1 MRSTTGEPMKYN
13 SFWMTYS
20 NLENKHFLPLA
31 EFADGIES
39 NVKARMISI
48 GIHPDPI
55 SKGSIEQR
63 SKTMD
68 WYLEQR
74 LGNTEEV
81 EIAKCLVAHK
91 FAFLTDLQSLMVT
104 LKCLADDMSPK
115 VLSHLEDAE
124 KNLKSQMPGEV
135 SYPYVLTQNAG
146 KNLMGIID
154 STLLV
159 LERQMRIGNLRPD
172 FYKTLPGRP
181 ATDDV
186 LSFLAVQEYDL
197 NKAAQKMIKDDPKI
211 EWEVVQG
218 VS

>member
-1 MRSTTGEPMKYN
+1 
-13 SFWMTYS
+13 
-20 NLENKHFLPLA
+20 
-31 EFADGIES
+31 
-39 NVKARMISI
+39 
-48 GIHPDPI
+48 
-55 SKGSIEQR
+55 
-63 SKTMD
+63 
-68 WYLEQR
+68 
-74 LGNTEEV
+74 
-81 EIAKCLVAHK
+81 
-91 FAFLTDLQSLMVT
+91 
-104 LKCLADDMSPK
+104 
-115 VLSHLEDAE
+115 
-124 KNLKSQMPGEV
+124 
-135 SYPYVLTQNAG
+135 
-146 KNLMGIID
+146 MGIID